1 MNAPPEMHWLW
12 STTVSLIHAR
22 IETLRSDKWPGLLRH
37 VRPASYGFF
46 LHHEYIAQGRKT
58 IGLYSNNCN
67 IDRDKCDRDGCRK
80 SVLNF
85 AKKQFLQRNNSDQQ
99 RRSECQEM
107 ALSSGPSSG
116 LTLFASCLPF
126 NGRGSAGMNPS
137 SERRPA
143 NVWHTWQ

>member
-1 MNAPPEMHWLW
+1 VNQ
-12 STTVSLIHAR
+12 IHAG

-37 VRPASYGFF
+37 VRPAPYGFF
-46 LHHEYIAQGRKT
+46 LHHEYIAQDTKA
-58 IGLYSNNCN
+58 IGICSNNCTIN
-67 IDRDKCDRDGCRK
+67 RAGRDRGGCRK

-85 AKKQFLQRNNSDQQ
+85 AKKQFLKWNNSDQR
-99 RRSECQEM
+99 RRSEYQEM

-116 LTLFASCLPF
+116 LTLFALCLPF